1 MHNSISAVLSDKNTG
16 FSAYYSA
23 KDEGCSVQSLLQPT
37 ASATDLQ
44 RAALQRPRSISLFDT
59 VEDRQPLLKQATSG
73 SGIEEDDTFDA
84 SYPDDKLIMLP
95 PVTLPK
101 NCGASRRFTRLNTL
115 LLEAVRHRDVQEIER
130 LIKAGANPNATCG
143 IDCVSVCHLAAMRS
157 DDALTILINAGAE
170 RQRLDRLGRTPLHLA
185 AWAGNVKQ
193 IAVLLGFSEELQ
205 NRLAAEDMSIATEEE
220 VKKLSQDVQELVNV
234 KELVNVRCD
243 FGTSKA
249 KLPNYWKDNAVD
261 HNCKEFEKT
270 LPIFQMGW
278 SALHAASARGQS
290 RCARLLMAAG
300 ADPCARDLVGRTPLD
315 IAGSAYYADQ
325 NIDPQNFAD
334 LVTLLVGAA
343 CGNFRTKNRKIV
355 DTPLHTAVELGS
367 LEAVSVLVANVP
379 VNWLNRAGQTPLH
392 ICVKKKLKDHLQIL
406 ATHGISDADITAVI
420 DVKDKDGH
428 TVLHKAILEE
438 WGPGV
443 SVALEAGASI
453 TATDSKRETPIHLAA
468 MKGNVDILNEILNVA
483 KQKDVIDITN
493 SNRETALFKAVGN
506 GHLNCVKRLLE
517 EGASITK
524 TLSRQVNLFH
534 IAAQKGNLEVLT
546 VLLDH
551 DYTITRRMVNYLT
564 ADDKKGYGPI
574 HFAVENNHPKCVK
587 RLLARNAYR
596 CLRTSYGL
604 LKGSTPLHI
613 AAIHNNIE
621 IAKIIMFNNEDT
633 VHIIN
638 NMGWTPLHT
647 ASHYGSRDM
656 ITLLLKEGADLSRC
670 TNGPNKCRN
679 TAIDMIMNNLS
690 KPTEFMEKI
699 FDECISTNDSN
710 LQDPNCEVTVNYKI
724 LVPTADEKV
733 QMKVVDA
740 LLKTGDRYGQRR
752 LLVHPLLE
760 SFLYLKW
767 KALLPFFYTML
778 AFYAFFVLS
787 LTTFIISVLFYEDT
801 EGSAP
806 LILNS
811 TAWEV
816 VLYITI
822 VLIIAQEILYM
833 NISNG
838 YFGQLETWVKL
849 SAVGLAVILPYALG
863 PTFTD
868 ADWPRHVAT
877 GAMLLSWL
885 EMMFLLSR
893 FPNWGYYVLMFG
905 KVSTNV
911 IKILLTF
918 AFLVVGFALS
928 FMIQFHSQIPF
939 ESPWA
944 ALVKT
949 IVMLTSEFD
958 YEDLVSPKE
967 FVTSLLVVRIIF
979 LTFLILASIVLMN
992 LMVGVAVNDLHN
1004 LQVLGNVRRL
1014 AKQVEFLGSLE
1025 HLVYNRLFKKLLPN
1039 WLEDILTNKKKILNV
1054 FILSPSL
1061 PKSKCYKSLPSHIR
1075 EAIFEKAQSRKKQMD
1090 DELGSQNYK
1099 KKLDEI
1105 YRATVKIKQENLA
1118 VKHLKSKQLQN
1129 DKNNCKNVTKQLIE
1143 LDQALFD
1150 IKNQTKSSINQLQ
1163 SSIEDLSFK
1172 MDLILS
1178 KLDSSYSKRKK

>member
-1 MHNSISAVLSDKNTG
+1 MSIRKNSESSDKNIR
-16 FSAYYSA
+16 FSEPVYYSA
-23 KDEGCSVQSLLQPT
+23 RNEGLLLQP
-37 ASATDLQ
+37 AARGCDMQ

-59 VEDRQPLLKQATSG
+59 LEDHQPLLKQTTSG
-73 SGIEEDDTFDA
+73 SVEEDDMFDA
-84 SYPDDKLIMLP
+84 SYPDDRQMMP
-95 PVTLPK
+95 PAVTLPN
-101 NCGASRRFTRLNTL
+101 NCGASRRFARLNTL
-115 LLEAVRHRDVQEIER
+115 LLEAVKHRDVQEIER

-157 DDALTILINAGAE
+157 DDALAVLINAGAE
-170 RQRLDRLGRTPLHLA
+170 RKRLDRLGRTPLHLA

-193 IAVLLGFSEELQ
+193 IAVLLGFPAELQ

-220 VKKLSQDVQELVNV
+220 VKKLSQELQEVNV

-243 FGTSKA
+243 FGTTKA
-249 KLPNYWKDNAVD
+249 KLPKNWKDNAVD
-261 HNCKEFEKT
+261 HNCKEFEKN

-278 SALHAASARGQS
+278 SALHAASARGQA

-300 ADPCARDLVGRTPLD
+300 ADPCAPDLVGKIPLD
-315 IAGSAYYADQ
+315 IAGSAYYAEQ
-325 NIDPQNFAD
+325 NIDANDFAD
-334 LVTLLVGAA
+334 LVSLLIGAA
-343 CGNFRTKNRKIV
+343 CGRNTRIRDRKTV
-355 DTPLHTAVELGS
+355 NTPLHTAVELGS
-367 LEAVSVLVANVP
+367 LEAVSVLVAANVP
-379 VNWLNRAGQTPLH
+379 VNWTNRAGQTPLH
-392 ICVKKKLKDHLQIL
+392 ICVRKKLKDHLQML
-406 ATHGISDADITAVI
+406 ATHGFSDKDITAVI
-420 DVKDKDGH
+420 DVKDRDGH
-428 TVLHKAILEE
+428 TVLHEAILEE

-443 SVALEAGASI
+443 TVALEAGASI
-453 TATDSKRETPIHLAA
+453 TATDNKRETPIHLAA
-468 MKGNVDILNEILNVA
+468 MKGNVDILNEILKVA
-483 KQKDVIDITN
+483 KQRNVIDITN
-493 SNRETALFKAVGN
+493 SSRETALFKAVGN

-524 TLSRQVNLFH
+524 TLSREVNLFH

-551 DYTITRRMVNYLT
+551 DYIITRRIVNYLT

-596 CLRTSYGL
+596 SLRTSYGL

-613 AAIHNNIE
+613 AAIHNNVE

-633 VHIIN
+633 VHIVN

-647 ASHYGSRDM
+647 ASHYGSREM
-656 ITLLLKEGADLSRC
+656 ITLLLKEGADLSCC

-679 TAIDMIMNNLS
+679 TAMDMIMNNLS
-690 KPTEFMEKI
+690 KPTEFLEEI
-699 FDECISTNDSN
+699 FNDCISTNDSN

-724 LVPTADEKV
+724 LVPTAEEKV
-733 QMKVVDA
+733 QMKVIDA

-778 AFYAFFVLS
+778 AVYAFFVLS
-787 LTTFIISVLFYEDT
+787 LTTFIISVLFYKDT
-801 EGSAP
+801 KDSAP
-806 LILNS
+806 LLLNS
-811 TAWEV
+811 TAWEI

-822 VLIIAQEILYM
+822 VLIVAQEILYL

-838 YFGQLETWVKL
+838 YFGQLETWVKF
-849 SAVGLAVILPYALG
+849 SSVGLAVILPYALNV
-863 PTFTD
+863 PVTD
-868 ADWPRHVAT
+868 MDWPRHVAT
-877 GAMLLSWL
+877 GALLMSWL

-918 AFLVVGFALS
+918 AFLIVGFALS

-939 ESPWA
+939 ETPWT

-949 IVMLTSEFD
+949 IVMMTSEFD
-958 YEDLVSPKE
+958 YEDLVKQKNAE
-967 FVTSLLVVRIIF
+967 KFGISLLVVRIIF

-1014 AKQVEFLGSLE
+1014 GKQVEFLGSLE

-1039 WLEDILTNKKKILNV
+1039 WLENVLSNKKKILNV
-1054 FILSPSL
+1054 FVLSPSL
-1061 PKSKCYKSLPSHIR
+1061 PKSKCYRSLPSHIR

-1118 VKHLKSKQLQN
+1118 VKHLKNKQLQN
-1129 DKNNCKNVTKQLIE
+1129 DKNNSKNVTKHLIE
-1143 LDQALFD
+1143 LDQALCD
-1150 IKNQTKSSINQLQ
+1150 IKNQTRALGYSFTQPVEYNRV
-1163 SSIEDLSFK
+1163 LSP
-1172 MDLILS
+1172 
-1178 KLDSSYSKRKK
+1178 YSRN

>member
-1 MHNSISAVLSDKNTG
+1 MPNSISSVLSDKNY
-16 FSAYYSA
+16 SLSA
-23 KDEGCSVQSLLQPT
+23 KNKACSVQSLLQPT
-37 ASATDLQ
+37 ASASNVQ
-44 RAALQRPRSISLFDT
+44 RAAFQRPRSISLFET
-59 VEDRQPLLKQATSG
+59 VEDRQP
-73 SGIEEDDTFDA
+73 GIEENDTFDA
-84 SYPDDKLIMLP
+84 SYPDDKLTMVP

-101 NCGASRRFTRLNTL
+101 NCEVSRRFTRLNAL
-115 LLEAVRHRDVQEIER
+115 LLEAVRHRDPQEIER

-170 RQRLDRLGRTPLHLA
+170 RQRLDKFGRTPLHLA

-220 VKKLSQDVQELVNV
+220 VKKLSQDLQELVNV

-243 FGTSKA
+243 FGTNKA

-261 HNCKEFEKT
+261 HNCKEFEKI
-270 LPIFQMGW
+270 LPRIHMGW
-278 SALHAASARGQS
+278 SALHAASVRGQY

-300 ADPCARDLVGRTPLD
+300 ADPYARDLFGRTPLH

-325 NIDPQNFAD
+325 NIDPQNFTD

-343 CGNFRTKNRKIV
+343 CGTFRTKRRKTV

-367 LEAVSVLVANVP
+367 LEAVSVLVAIVP
-379 VNWLNRAGQTPLH
+379 VNWLNGAGETPLH
-392 ICVKKKLKDHLQIL
+392 ICVRKKLKDYLQFL
-406 ATHGISDADITAVI
+406 ATHGIIECEDEDITAVI
-420 DVKDKDGH
+420 DVKDKDGL

-438 WGPGV
+438 WEPGV
-443 SVALEAGASI
+443 SVALEAGASVI
-453 TATDSKRETPIHLAA
+453 ETDSKKKKSRSDIRYYDQKCLESPIHLAA
-468 MKGNVDILNEILNVA
+468 MKGNVDILNKILKVA
-483 KQKDVIDITN
+483 KQYDVIDIPN

-524 TLSRQVNLFH
+524 TLSRQVNIFH

-574 HFAVENNHPKCVK
+574 HFAVENNHPKCVN
-587 RLLARNAYR
+587 RLLARYAFLN
-596 CLRTSYGL
+596 LRTSYGPM
-604 LKGSTPLHI
+604 KGSTPLHI

-710 LQDPNCEVTVNYKI
+710 LQDTNCQVKVNYKI

-740 LLKTGDRYGQRR
+740 LLKTGNRYGQRR

-778 AFYAFFVLS
+778 AFYAFFLLS
-787 LTTFIISVLFYEDT
+787 LTIFITSVLFYKDT
-801 EGSAP
+801 NNSAP

-833 NISNG
+833 NISSG
-838 YFGQLETWVKL
+838 YFGQLETWVKF

-863 PTFTD
+863 PTFTG

-885 EMMFLLSR
+885 EMMFLMSR

-911 IKILLTF
+911 IKIFLTF
-918 AFLVVGFALS
+918 AFLLVGFALS
-928 FMIQFHSQIPF
+928 FMIQFDSHVPF

-949 IVMLTSEFD
+949 IVMMTSEFE
-958 YEDLVSPKE
+958 YEDLVTPKK
-967 FVTSLLVVRIIF
+967 FITSLLVVRIIF

-1039 WLEDILTNKKKILNV
+1039 CLEDILTNKEKIINDFV
-1054 FILSPSL
+1054 LSPSL
-1061 PKSKCYKSLPSHIR
+1061 PKSKCYKALPSHIR

-1099 KKLDEI
+1099 KKLDDI
-1105 YRATVKIKQENLA
+1105 YKATVEIKQKKNS
-1118 VKHLKSKQLQN
+1118 VKQLQN

-1150 IKNQTKSSINQLQ
+1150 IKNQTKSCLSQIESNKKSID
-1163 SSIEDLSFK
+1163 DLSFK
-1172 MDLILS
+1172 IDLILS
-1178 KLDSSYSKRKK
+1178 KLDSSYSK